1 MLKLVGITKEYRID
15 NEDVTIALKDISIE
29 FRQNEFVS
37 ILGPSGCGKTTLLNI
52 IGGLDRYNAGD
63 IQIDGIS
70 TKEYDDV
77 DWDTYRN
84 QRIGFVFQS
93 YNLIPHMNIL
103 KNVALCLTLAGV
115 SKEERNE
122 RALEA
127 LRKVGLDSQA
137 KKRPNQ
143 LSGGQMQRVAI
154 ARALVNN
161 PDIILADEPT
171 GALDTESGLQI
182 MELLK
187 EVASDRL
194 VVMVTHNPQLA
205 EEYSTRIVYLK
216 DGEVVDD
223 TMPYDSGV
231 ESDAPITEIADDVV
245 AEEVV
250 AQDITMED
258 AIAEDNAVEEE
269 ISVAVTPVA
278 EKPAHKKGGK
288 KLSIKERIRKY
299 VAHDRSSMKLSTAV
313 SLSWNNLISKKGRT
327 ILTSVAGSIGIIG
340 IILVLALSSGA
351 KMFLSGMEEDALS
364 TYPLTI
370 ENSSM
375 DVTSVLSSLLS
386 GGTSCKEHID
396 EKINKTGEEGS
407 DKLCDKCSVNIE
419 SEKDVMVQSLLNSII
434 TGFFDNTTTN
444 DMVAFKKYID
454 EHFDDAIATVK
465 YDYGTAFNAYCID
478 PGKND
483 YMKVNPYVEAMYI
496 VLGEMKKDPTLGPF
510 LRDFKINGM
519 SLEKAMSTYGS
530 MLGNSWAEM
539 SSNQDVLSAQYDV
552 KAGRWPQSKDEIVVV
567 LNADGKLMDI
577 QLFMLGLISPDELMT
592 VMLAEGAEG
601 YEETDYYSYITEGL
615 MFEGEGGLI
624 GREYQ
629 ILTNA
634 DYLLY
639 NVDEEGYLL
648 DKKGNRA
655 LDKEGNEI
663 LVGDVDSEGFVID
676 KAGNRVIGSDN
687 KPIAMT
693 WTSAEKTESTA
704 EFIEKHTSVTAK
716 VVGVVQPK
724 PDAVSASI
732 DGCIGYTKELSDYLM
747 QHAEKHPAVVRQNAI
762 YKEITTNG
770 SNSSV
775 YSSILEF
782 NYDSDGDSR
791 NVKIGGDVDI
801 LEHETLMRALGVA
814 DPAHPISILFYC
826 SSFDSK
832 EQVEAFIEQYNQEIR
847 AYNANLRANLNA
859 EVERGDI
866 SKEQADAEY
875 DIYKKNEITYNDTLS
890 SVMGFV
896 NTMTNVITGVLIAF
910 AAISLVVSTI
920 MIAIIIYT
928 SVLERRKEIGVLR
941 SIGARKKDVARVF
954 LAESA
959 ILGGYSGLIGVLVSW
974 LMSLGISALLEHFFG
989 FVGLMTVEW
998 WHAVMML
1005 GISILLSMLAGFIP
1019 SRIAAKKD
1027 PAIALRSE

>member
-1 MLKLVGITKEYRID
+1 MLKLVGITKEYRLDD
-15 NEDVTIALKDISIE
+15 NDVTVALKNISIE

-52 IGGLDRYNAGD
+52 IGGLDRYNDGD

-93 YNLIPHMNIL
+93 YNLIPHMSIL

-194 VVMVTHNPQLA
+194 VIMVTHNPQLA

-223 TMPYDSGV
+223 TMPYDGNV
-231 ESDAPITEIADDVV
+231 EIE
-245 AEEVV
+245 
-250 AQDITMED
+250 
-258 AIAEDNAVEEE
+258 AEDVANKEATAELECIAVTEDGEAESMVEEK
-269 ISVAVTPVA
+269 
-278 EKPAHKKGGK
+278 KPSTEAPQKRK
-288 KLSIKERIRKY
+288 KLTFKEKMRKII
-299 VAHDRSSMKLSTAV
+299 AHDKASMKLSTAI

-327 ILTSVAGSIGIIG
+327 FLTSIAGSIGIIG

-351 KMFLSGMEEDALS
+351 KMFLSSMEEDALS
-364 TYPLTI
+364 TYPLAI
-370 ENSSM
+370 EKSSM
-375 DVTSVLSSLLS
+375 DVTSVLGALMT
-386 GGTSCKEHID
+386 GGTACTEHV
-396 EKINKTGEEGS
+396 
-407 DKLCDKCSVNIE
+407 DKKDNDQKCDVCGLDLS
-419 SEKDVMVQSLLNSII
+419 KDYDVTVQSVLGSIMTNFFNS
-434 TGFFDNTTTN
+434 TTEN
-444 DMVAFKKYID
+444 DLVAFKEYVD
-454 EHFDDAIATVK
+454 EHMTELEELATVK
-465 YDYGTAFNAYCID
+465 YNYGTTFNAYCMD
-478 PGKND
+478 PNGEN
-483 YMKVNPYVEAMYI
+483 YMKVNPYVEAMFV
-496 VLGEMKKDPTLGPF
+496 VLDEMKEDPTFGPI
-510 LRDFKINGM
+510 LSGISINGM
-519 SLEKAMSTYGS
+519 SMDQAMATYGT

-539 SSNQDVLSAQYDV
+539 SSNQNILSGQYDV
-552 KAGRWPQSKDEIVVV
+552 KAGRWPQNKDEVVIV

-577 QLFMLGLISPDELMT
+577 QLFMLGLKSPDDIMT
-592 VMLAEGAEG
+592 ALLDGKDFSSV
-601 YEETDYYSYITEGL
+601 GL
-615 MFEGEGGLI
+615 MFEEDLLGK
-624 GREYQ
+624 EYK

-634 DYLLY
+634 DYL
-639 NVDEEGYLL
+639 VD
-648 DKKGNRA
+648 N
-655 LDKEGNEI
+655 
-663 LVGDVDSEGFVID
+663 GDGTWRHEPKTANSIEFVDTQSSE
-676 KAGNRVIGSDN
+676 
-687 KPIAMT
+687 
-693 WTSAEKTESTA
+693 
-704 EFIEKHTSVTAK
+704 SVK

-724 PDAVSASI
+724 PETIAASI
-732 DGCIGYTKELSDYLM
+732 NGCIGYTKALSDYLM
-747 QHAEKHPAVVRQNAI
+747 EKAAGHPAVEEQIEN
-762 YKEITTNG
+762 YKKAVEDGKKKYT
-770 SNSSV
+770 
-775 YSSILEF
+775 SILS
-782 NYDSDGDSR
+782 YSYQDGDLTKE
-791 NVKIGGDVDI
+791 VKVGGDVRVSD
-801 LEHETLMRALGVA
+801 HETLLRALGVA
-814 DPAHPISILFYC
+814 DPAHPMSIHFYC
-826 SSFDSK
+826 NSFASK
-832 EQVEAFIEQYNQEIR
+832 EGIESFIEGYNEEIR
-847 AYNANLRANLNA
+847 AKNEEIKEWNAYVEVYNADLPAGEEPLVA
-859 EVERGDI
+859 K
-866 SKEQADAEY
+866 KELT
-875 DIYKKNEITYNDTLS
+875 EIQYTDTLS

-896 NTMTNVITGVLIAF
+896 NTMTNVITGVLVAF

-959 ILGGYSGLIGVLVSW
+959 ILGGYSGLIGVFVSW

-1005 GISILLSMLAGFIP
+1005 GISVLLSMLAGFIP

>member
-1 MLKLVGITKEYRID
+1 MLKLVGITKEYRLDD
-15 NEDVTIALKDISIE
+15 NDVTVALKNISIE

-52 IGGLDRYNAGD
+52 IGGLDRYNDGD

-93 YNLIPHMNIL
+93 YNLIPHMSIL

-194 VVMVTHNPQLA
+194 VIMVTHNPQLA

-223 TMPYDSGV
+223 TMPYDGKV
-231 ESDAPITEIADDVV
+231 ENGA
-245 AEEVV
+245 EVV
-250 AQDITMED
+250 VLEEANAELECIAVTED
-258 AIAEDNAVEEE
+258 GEAEAMVEE
-269 ISVAVTPVA
+269 
-278 EKPAHKKGGK
+278 KKSSTEAPQKRK
-288 KLSIKERIRKY
+288 KLTFKERVRKY
-299 VAHDRSSMKLSTAV
+299 MAHDKASMKLSTAI

-327 ILTSVAGSIGIIG
+327 FLTSIAGSIGIIG

-351 KMFLSGMEEDALS
+351 KMFLSSMEEDALS
-364 TYPLTI
+364 TYPLAI
-370 ENSSM
+370 EKSSM
-375 DVTSVLSSLLS
+375 DVTSVLGALMT
-386 GGTSCKEHID
+386 GGTACTEHV
-396 EKINKTGEEGS
+396 
-407 DKLCDKCSVNIE
+407 DKKDNDQKCDVCGLDLS
-419 SEKDVMVQSLLNSII
+419 KDYDVTVQSVLGSIMTNFFNS
-434 TGFFDNTTTN
+434 TTEN
-444 DMVAFKKYID
+444 DLVAFKEYVD
-454 EHFDDAIATVK
+454 EHMTELEELATVK
-465 YDYGTAFNAYCID
+465 YNYGTTFNAYCMD
-478 PGKND
+478 PNGEN
-483 YMKVNPYVEAMYI
+483 YMKVNPYVEAMFV
-496 VLGEMKKDPTLGPF
+496 VLDEMKEDPKFGPI
-510 LRDFKINGM
+510 LSGISINGM
-519 SLEKAMSTYGS
+519 SMDQAMATYGT

-539 SSNQDVLSAQYDV
+539 SSNQNILSGQYDV
-552 KAGRWPQSKDEIVVV
+552 KAGRWPQNKDEVVIV

-577 QLFMLGLISPDELMT
+577 QLFMLGLKSPDDIMT
-592 VMLAEGAEG
+592 ALLDGKDFSSV
-601 YEETDYYSYITEGL
+601 GL
-615 MFEGEGGLI
+615 MFEEDLLGK
-624 GREYQ
+624 EYK

-634 DYLLY
+634 DYL
-639 NVDEEGYLL
+639 VD
-648 DKKGNRA
+648 N
-655 LDKEGNEI
+655 
-663 LVGDVDSEGFVID
+663 GDGTWSHEPKTANSIEFVDTQSSE
-676 KAGNRVIGSDN
+676 
-687 KPIAMT
+687 
-693 WTSAEKTESTA
+693 
-704 EFIEKHTSVTAK
+704 SVK

-724 PDAVSASI
+724 PETIAASI
-732 DGCIGYTKELSDYLM
+732 NGCIGYTKALSDYLM
-747 QHAEKHPAVVRQNAI
+747 EKAAGHPAVEEQIEN
-762 YKEITTNG
+762 YKKAVENG
-770 SNSSV
+770 KKK
-775 YSSILEF
+775 YTSILS
-782 NYDSDGDSR
+782 YSYQDGDLTKE
-791 NVKIGGDVDI
+791 VKVGGDVRVSD
-801 LEHETLMRALGVA
+801 HETLLRALGVA
-814 DPAHPISILFYC
+814 DPAHPMSIHFYC
-826 SSFDSK
+826 NSFASK
-832 EQVEAFIEQYNQEIR
+832 EGIENFIEGYNEEIR
-847 AYNANLRANLNA
+847 AKNEEIKEWNAYVKAYNADLPAGEDPL
-859 EVERGDI
+859 VEK
-866 SKEQADAEY
+866 KELT
-875 DIYKKNEITYNDTLS
+875 EIQYTDTLS

-896 NTMTNVITGVLIAF
+896 NTMTNVITGVLVAF

-959 ILGGYSGLIGVLVSW
+959 ILGGYSGLIGVFVSW

-1005 GISILLSMLAGFIP
+1005 GISVLLSMLAGFIP